1 MGYYETQRADE
12 ASERAD
18 AQARFGVYILALLLL
33 AAFVLALPAG
43 GVP

>member
-1 MGYYETQRADE
+1 MGYYEQQRQE
-12 ASERAD
+12 ERSDAAD
-18 AQARFGVYILALLLL
+18 AQTRMAVYILALLLL

>member
-12 ASERAD
+12 ANERAN
-18 AQARFGVYILALLLL
+18 AQTRFAVYILALLLL

>member
-18 AQARFGVYILALLLL
+18 AQARFAVYILVGLLFV
-33 AAFVLALPAG
+33 AFVLALPAG